1 MLDPYIQRTL
11 VQTSLIV
18 IMSIGF
24 TWTYMVEKFPNFA
37 QTAFATLGTL
47 LTYHLAV
54 FYGLTPYQSLPVSM
68 ISCGL
73 LGALIYLLVVRP
85 IKRYGSR
92 EITLTFAFFSFALMI
107 GSITNIYSYWLM
119 FTGGSGNGFMLGWMD
134 FEVGGIPGVVY
145 AAPTVAFTLIL
156 LLFLFLRYVKLGI
169 AIRAVAEDE
178 ELSGTFG
185 VDTLR
190 VHLASW
196 FMTGALA
203 GLAGGILPL
212 FRSTG
217 LGGND
222 DFLITV
228 MAGSIMGGLNSI
240 SGAMLGGAIVSISKD
255 LVNSLLI
262 AVWGIRMEGFVTL
275 IPIVFIFVILML
287 QPNGI
292 VAWAT
297 GPHNPRETLHNTLI
311 RAQTTITDI
320 QESLKSLRRTV

>member
-11 VQTSLIV
+11 IQTSLIV

-47 LTYHLAV
+47 LTYHLAF
-54 FYGLTPYQSLPVSM
+54 FYGLTPYESLPVSM

-73 LGALIYLLVVRP
+73 LGALIYILVVRP

-92 EITLTFAFFSFALMI
+92 EITLTFAFFSFALMLS
-107 GSITNIYSYWLM
+107 SITNIYSYWLT
-119 FTGGSGNGFMLGWMD
+119 FTVGPVNGFMLGRMD
-134 FEVGGIPGVVY
+134 FNVGGIPGVVY
-145 AAPTVAFTLIL
+145 AAPAMASTLIL

-190 VHLASW
+190 VHIASW

-212 FRSTG
+212 FRSTV
-217 LGGND
+217 LGAND
-222 DFLITV
+222 DFLVTV
-228 MAGSIMGGLNSI
+228 MAGSVIGGLNSI
-240 SGAMLGGAIVSISKD
+240 FGAMLGGALVSISKD
-255 LVNSLLI
+255 MINSLLI
-262 AVWGIRMEGFVTL
+262 TLWGIRMEGFVTL
-275 IPIVFIFVILML
+275 IPIIFIFVILML
-287 QPNGI
+287 QPNGV

-297 GPHNPRETLHNTLI
+297 GPHNPRETLRNTI
-311 RAQTTITDI
+311 IIARAIFTDI
-320 QESLKSLRRTV
+320 HESLKRLRRTV